1 MKQNQKQMR
10 ILEHKDLTWIDFES
24 PGKDDIDYLNEH
36 FDIHPLVIEELVTP
50 SYQPRVMR
58 YSNCLFFS
66 LHVPLFDMKERT
78 TYPGELDIIL
88 TKDHLITG
96 HRHPIYQIERFL
108 DELERKPTA
117 RREYFEATPAHTL
130 YRLLQILLESCFPKL
145 KHISDKLDFIESQV
159 FAGKEKEMVAEI
171 SVVKRDILN
180 FRRTLKPQRSLIESI
195 IAIDQPFISH
205 ELRLYFQDLISTN
218 IRIWNMLESSKETI
232 EALENTNNSLL
243 SNKLNQT
250 MKVLTIFSAVILP
263 LTVYSNAMSMNTRH
277 LPFENAPGGFLWHLA
292 VMILI
297 SILTMTIFRLR
308 RWI

>member
-1 MKQNQKQMR
+1 MR
-10 ILEHKDLTWIDFES
+10 IVEHKHLTWIDFET
-24 PGKDDIDYLNEH
+24 PGKEDITYLNEK

-50 SYQPRVMR
+50 SYQPRVLR
-58 YSNCLFFS
+58 YPNCLFFS
-66 LHVPLFDMKERT
+66 IHIPLFDTQERT

-96 HRHPIYQIERFL
+96 HRHPIYQINQFF
-108 DELERKPTA
+108 DELERRPA
-117 RREYFEATPAHTL
+117 SRRDYFEATPAHTL
-130 YRLLQILLESCFPKL
+130 YRLLQILFESSFPKL

-180 FRRTLKPQRSLIESI
+180 FRRTLKPQRSLIESLLTI
-195 IAIDQPFISH
+195 EQPFIPR
-205 ELRLYFQDLISTN
+205 ELRLYFQDLVSTN
-218 IRIWNMLESSKETI
+218 IRIWNMLESNKETI
-232 EALENTNNSLL
+232 EALEDTNNSLL

-263 LTVYSNAMSMNTRH
+263 LTVYSNAMSMNTAH
-277 LPFENAPGGFLWHLA
+277 LPFANSSLGFWAHLG
-292 VMILI
+292 MMLI
-297 SILTMTIFRLR
+297 ISLLTIIVFRLK

>member
-1 MKQNQKQMR
+1 MR
-10 ILEHKDLTWIDFES
+10 ILEHKHLTWIDFEA
-24 PGKDDIDYLNEH
+24 PGKDDITYLNEH
-36 FDIHPLVIEELVTP
+36 FDIHPIVIEELVTP
-50 SYQPRVMR
+50 SYQPRVLR
-58 YSNCLFFS
+58 YPNCLFFS
-66 LHVPLFDMKERT
+66 LHVPLFDIKERT

-96 HRHPIYQIERFL
+96 HRHAIYQINQFFN
-108 DELERKPTA
+108 ELEHRPAA
-117 RREYFEATPAHTL
+117 RREYLESTPAHLL
-130 YRLLQILLESCFPKL
+130 YRLLEILLNACFPKL
-145 KHISDKLDFIESQV
+145 HHIAEKLDFIESQV

-180 FRRTLKPQRSLIESI
+180 FRRTLKPQRSLLESLI
-195 IAIDQPFISH
+195 NFEHPFIPK

-232 EALENTNNSLL
+232 EALEDTNNSLL

-263 LTVYSNAMSMNTRH
+263 LTVYSNAMSMNTKH
-277 LPFENAPGGFLWHLA
+277 LPFENTTGGFLWHLA
-292 VMILI
+292 MMI
-297 SILTMTIFRLR
+297 SISLLTIVIFRLR